1 MVIIGALV
9 KICCSQRKRTGV
21 GGLGGGAGRKC
32 LLPCRGA
39 GICTGV
45 RDIPGEGEEY
55 WKDHIPEL

>member
-21 GGLGGGAGRKC
+21 GGLGGAGRKC